1 MTRFSFWGLVA
12 LVLGLFVLPARA
24 AKLPD
29 VDIPY
34 TKFQLP
40 NGLTVIVH
48 EDHKAPIVAV
58 SVWYHVG
65 SKDEPAGKSGFAHL
79 FEHLMFNGS
88 EHHDDEYFKP
98 LEKVGVTDINGTTWL
113 DRTNYFE
120 TVPKPALELAL
131 FLESDR
137 MGHLLGAV
145 DQKKLDN
152 QRGVV
157 QNEKRQGENQP
168 YGRVFDTLQTALYP
182 EGHPY
187 HHTTIG
193 SMADLNAAS
202 LEDVHNWFK
211 QYYGPNN
218 AVLVLA
224 GDITLDEA
232 KALAEKYFGDIPPG
246 PPVTRKKA
254 EVPFHA
260 ADTRLVMEDRV
271 PQAHVYRVWAVAPR
285 TAQDATLLDLAA
297 MVLGQGK
304 TSRLYR
310 DLVHDRQWAT
320 NVSAS
325 LLPFELS
332 SMFMVMA
339 EVKPG
344 VDIAKVEQRLDE
356 LVAEF
361 LAKPISQDELTR
373 AQARNIAGEI
383 RGLEKVGGF
392 TGKAVTLAQGE
403 IYAGDPGFFKR
414 QLRWMAEATPARV
427 QEAVRQWLGRGSV
440 RLIVKPFPKLAA
452 QGKGIDRSKGLPQ
465 VGETPDLDFP
475 AIVEDRLANGMRVVL
490 AERHAVPVVQVA
502 VQFDAGYAADS
513 LGKLGVANLTL
524 DMLDEGTTARSGAE
538 IAAEAERL
546 GAVIST
552 NSTLD
557 TSEVRLNAITT
568 NLKKSLELFADVV
581 RHPAFRE
588 EDLARQKARQIAAIR
603 QEQNQPIGIA
613 LRKLPP
619 ILYGKDHAYGIPFTG
634 SGTIE
639 SVKSIT
645 KADLEAFQRQWL
657 RPDNATIFV
666 VGDTTM
672 AEIKPLLEKTFGNW
686 KAPDQ
691 PLPQKNIATV
701 EGPAGNR
708 IIVIDRPGSP
718 QSLILAGHLAPPTGD
733 PQTIALTAAN
743 EILGGAFT
751 ARINMDLR
759 EDKGWSYG
767 AYSFMPDARG
777 QRPFLVYAPVQTD
790 KTADSI
796 KQIVQDLND
805 FLGPKPPTA
814 EELDRVVKNSTRS
827 LPGRYET
834 SGAVLG
840 AMLQNLRFGRPLDY
854 QEHLKALYEKLDLET
869 VTQAGRRL
877 VHPDRLVWVVVGDK
891 AKIMDGLKALGF
903 AEISEETAGE

>member
-1 MTRFSFWGLVA
+1 MKRFFLWGLAA
-12 LVLGLFVLPARA
+12 LVLGLLVPPARA
-24 AKLPD
+24 ASLPD

-34 TKFQLP
+34 TRFQLP

-48 EDHKAPIVAV
+48 EDHKAPVVAV

-65 SKDEPAGKSGFAHL
+65 SKDEPTGKSGFAHL

-137 MGHLLGAV
+137 MGHLLGAI

-168 YGRVFDTLQTALYP
+168 YGRVFETLQTALYP

-224 GDITLDEA
+224 GDITVDEA
-232 KALAEKYFGDIPPG
+232 KALAERYFGDIPPG
-246 PPVTRKKA
+246 PPVTRVKA

-260 ADTRLVMEDRV
+260 ADTRLVMQDRV
-271 PQAHVYRVWAVAPR
+271 PQARIYRVWAVAPR
-285 TAQDATLLDLAA
+285 TARDATLLDVAA

-332 SMFMVMA
+332 SMFMVMV
-339 EVKPG
+339 EVRPG
-344 VDIAKVEQRLDE
+344 VDVAKVEKRLDE
-356 LVAEF
+356 LVAAF
-361 LAKPISQDELTR
+361 LARPVSKDELAR
-373 AQARNIAGEI
+373 ARVRNIASEI
-383 RGLEKVGGF
+383 RALEKVGGF
-392 TGKAVTLAQGE
+392 SGKAVTLAEGE
-403 IYAGDPGFFKR
+403 IYAGDPGFFRKELAR
-414 QLRWMAEATPARV
+414 VAEATPETVHA
-427 QEAVRQWLGRGSV
+427 AVRKWLSRGSV
-440 RLIVKPFPKLAA
+440 RLVVKPFPKLTA
-452 QGKGIDRSKGLPQ
+452 QGRGIDRTKGLPK
-465 VGETPDLDFP
+465 VGDTPDLDFP
-475 AIVEDRLANGMRVVL
+475 AIVEDRLSNGMRVVL

-502 VQFDAGYAADS
+502 IQFDAGYAADS

-524 DMLDEGTTARSGAE
+524 DMLDEGTTSRSGAD

-552 NSTLD
+552 DSTLD
-557 TSEVRLNAITT
+557 TSEVRLNALTT
-568 NLKKSLELFADVV
+568 HLRKSLELFADVV

-603 QEQNQPIGIA
+603 QEQNQPIEIA

-619 ILYGKDHAYGIPFTG
+619 ILYGRDHAYGIPFTG

-639 SVKSIT
+639 SVRSIT
-645 KADLEAFQRQWL
+645 KADLTAFRRRWL

-672 AEIKPLLEKTFGNW
+672 AAIKPLLEQTFGDW
-686 KAPDQ
+686 KAPDE
-691 PLPQKNIATV
+691 PLPKKNIATV
-701 EGPAGNR
+701 AGPAGNR

-733 PQTIALTAAN
+733 PQTIALAAAN

-767 AYSFMPDARG
+767 AYTFMPDARG

-790 KTADSI
+790 RTAESI
-796 KQIVQDLND
+796 RRIVQDLND

-814 EELDRVVKNSTRS
+814 EELDRVIKNSTRS
-827 LPGRYET
+827 LPGRFET

-840 AMLQNLRFGRPLDY
+840 ALLQNARFGRPLDY
-854 QEHLKALYEKLDLET
+854 QEHLKALYEGLDLET
-869 VTQAGRRL
+869 VTRAAHRL

-903 AEISEETAGE
+903 AEIAEDTAGE

>member
-1 MTRFSFWGLVA
+1 MKRLSFWGALALLLGIVA
-12 LVLGLFVLPARA
+12 PALA
-24 AKLPD
+24 AKLPE

-34 TKFQLP
+34 TKFKLA
-40 NGLTVIVH
+40 NGLTVVVH

-65 SKDEPAGKSGFAHL
+65 SKDEPPGKSGFAHL

-145 DQKKLDN
+145 TQEKLDN

-168 YGRVFDTLQTALYP
+168 YGRVFEALQTALYP

-193 SMADLNAAS
+193 SMEDLNAAS

-224 GDITLDEA
+224 GDITVDEA

-246 PPVTRKKA
+246 PPITQAKA
-254 EVPFHA
+254 EVPYHA
-260 ADTRLVMEDRV
+260 SDIRLVMQDRV
-271 PQAHVYRVWAVAPR
+271 PQARIYRVWAVAPR
-285 TAQDATLLDLAA
+285 TDRDATVLDVAA

-310 DLVHDRQWAT
+310 DLVHDKQWAT

-325 LLPFELS
+325 VLPFELS
-332 SMFMVMA
+332 SMFMVMV

-344 VDIAKVEQRLDE
+344 VDVAKVEKRLDE

-361 LAKPISQDELTR
+361 LAKPVSKDELER
-373 AQARNIAGEI
+373 AQVRNIASQI
-383 RGLEKVGGF
+383 RALEKVGGF
-392 TGKAVTLAQGE
+392 SGKAVTLAQGE
-403 IYAGDPGFFKR
+403 LYAGDPGFFKKE
-414 QLRWMAEATPARV
+414 LAWVAGATPTQVHETARK
-427 QEAVRQWLGRGSV
+427 WLKRGSV
-440 RLIVKPFPKLAA
+440 RLVVEPFPKLAA
-452 QGKGIDRSKGLPQ
+452 TGAGIDRTKGLPE
-465 VGETPDLDFP
+465 VGDTPDLDFP
-475 AIVEDRLANGMRVVL
+475 AIVEDRLSNGMRVVL

-502 VQFDAGYAADS
+502 IQFDAGYAADS
-513 LGKLGVANLTL
+513 LGKLGLANLTL
-524 DMLDEGTTARSGAE
+524 DMLDEGTRSRSGAE

-552 NSTLD
+552 GSDLD
-557 TSEVRLNAITT
+557 TSEARLNAITT
-568 NLKKSLELFADVV
+568 NLKESLELFADVV

-588 EDLARQKARQIAAIR
+588 EDLARQKARTIARIR

-619 ILYGKDHAYGIPFTG
+619 ILYGKGHAYGIPFTG

-639 SVKSIT
+639 SVSGIT
-645 KADLEAFQRQWL
+645 RADLEAFQRQWL

-666 VGDTTM
+666 VGDVTM
-672 AEIKPLLEKTFGNW
+672 AAIKPLLEKTFGDW
-686 KAPDQ
+686 KAPDE
-691 PLPQKNIATV
+691 PLPKKNIATV

-733 PQTIALTAAN
+733 PDNIALEAAN

-767 AYSFMPDARG
+767 AYTFMPDARG

-790 KTADSI
+790 RTADSI
-796 KQIVQDLND
+796 RQIVQDLND

-814 EELDRVVKNSTRS
+814 EELDRVVKNNTRS

-840 AMLQNLRFGRPLDY
+840 AMLQNARFGRPLDY
-854 QEHLKALYEKLDLET
+854 QEHLKALYEGLDLKA
-869 VTQAGRRL
+869 VTQAGHRL

-891 AKIMDGLKALGF
+891 AKILDGLKALGF
-903 AEISEETAGE
+903 AEIAEDTAGE

>member
-1 MTRFSFWGLVA
+1 MKRLSFWGALALLLGIVA
-12 LVLGLFVLPARA
+12 PALA
-24 AKLPD
+24 AKLPE

-34 TKFQLP
+34 TKFKLA
-40 NGLTVIVH
+40 NGLTVVVH

-65 SKDEPAGKSGFAHL
+65 SKDEPPGKSGFAHL

-145 DQKKLDN
+145 TQEKLDN

-168 YGRVFDTLQTALYP
+168 YGRVFEALQSALYP

-193 SMADLNAAS
+193 SMEDLNAAS

-224 GDITLDEA
+224 GNITVDEA

-246 PPVTRKKA
+246 PPITQAKA
-254 EVPFHA
+254 DVPHHA
-260 ADTRLVMEDRV
+260 SDIRLVMQDRV
-271 PQAHVYRVWAVAPR
+271 PQARIYRVWAVAPR
-285 TAQDATLLDLAA
+285 TDRDATVLDVAA

-310 DLVHDRQWAT
+310 DLVHDKQWAT
-320 NVSAS
+320 NVTAS
-325 LLPFELS
+325 VLPFELS
-332 SMFMVMA
+332 SMFMVMV

-344 VDIAKVEQRLDE
+344 IDVAEVEHRLDE
-356 LVAEF
+356 LLADF
-361 LAKPISQDELTR
+361 LAKPIAKDELER
-373 AQARNIAGEI
+373 AQVRNVASQI
-383 RGLEKVGGF
+383 RALEKVGGF
-392 TGKAVTLAQGE
+392 SGKAVTLAQGE
-403 IYAGDPGFFKR
+403 LYAGDPGFFKKE
-414 QLRWMAEATPARV
+414 LAWVADATPEQVHETANR
-427 QEAVRQWLGRGSV
+427 WLTRGSV
-440 RLIVKPFPKLAA
+440 RLVVEPFPKLAA
-452 QGKGIDRSKGLPQ
+452 TGAGIDRTKGLPK
-465 VGETPDLDFP
+465 VGDTPDLDFP
-475 AIVEDRLANGMRVVL
+475 AIVEDRLSNGMRVVL

-502 VQFDAGYAADS
+502 IQFDAGYAADS
-513 LGKLGVANLTL
+513 LGKLGLANLTL
-524 DMLDEGTTARSGAE
+524 DMLDEGTRSRSGAE

-552 NSTLD
+552 DSDLD
-557 TSEVRLNAITT
+557 TSEARLNAITT
-568 NLKKSLELFADVV
+568 NLKESLELFADVV
-581 RHPAFRE
+581 RNPAFRE
-588 EDLARQKARQIAAIR
+588 EDLARQKARTIARIR
-603 QEQNQPIGIA
+603 QEQSQPVAIA

-639 SVKSIT
+639 SVSGIT
-645 KADLEAFQRQWL
+645 RADLEAFQRQWL

-666 VGDTTM
+666 VGDVTM
-672 AEIKPLLEKTFGNW
+672 AAIKPLLEKTFGDW
-686 KAPDQ
+686 KAPDE
-691 PLPQKNIATV
+691 PLPKKNIATV

-733 PQTIALTAAN
+733 PDNIALEAAN

-767 AYSFMPDARG
+767 AYTFMPDARG

-790 KTADSI
+790 RTADSI
-796 KQIVQDLND
+796 RQIVQDLND

-814 EELDRVVKNSTRS
+814 EELDRVVKNNTRS

-834 SGAVLG
+834 AGAVLG
-840 AMLQNLRFGRPLDY
+840 AILENARFGRPLDY
-854 QEHLKALYEKLDLET
+854 QERLKELYTALDLSK

-877 VHPDRLVWVVVGDK
+877 VHPDRLVWIVVGDK
-891 AKIMDGLKALGF
+891 AKIMDGLKSLGF
-903 AEISEETAGE
+903 SEIAEDTAGE